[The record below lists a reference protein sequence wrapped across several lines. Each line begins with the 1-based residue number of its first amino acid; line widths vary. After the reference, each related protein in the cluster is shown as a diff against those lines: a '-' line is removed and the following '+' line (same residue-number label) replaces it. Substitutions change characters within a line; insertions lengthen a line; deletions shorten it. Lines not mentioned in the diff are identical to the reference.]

1 MKTKSEVF
9 LTIDV
14 FIGTVPVTEI
24 STLDPGYISTTAGT
38 EMLGG
43 TVFEK
48 YNCWKINFFIKIYL
62 FIKLIATDKNRK
74 RKEIRGGGNIRQAA
88 KDGSNELF
96 LCSTFAIRT
105 FSWQKLGLQSF
116 YNLCFSYLYPR
127 YFPGVIDSALRRERV
142 NKKITRKI
150 CILYI
155 QNAIHLG
162 LSIQFSLRRKAF
174 LICKSFLSWTFLL
187 QAKTNCFWL

>member
-1 MKTKSEVF
+1 MF

-48 YNCWKINFFIKIYL
+48 YNCWKITFFIKIYL
-62 FIKLIATDKNRK
+62 FIKLIATEKNRK
-74 RKEIRGGGNIRQAA
+74 RKKIRRGGNIRQVA

-96 LCSTFAIRT
+96 LCSTFAIGT
-105 FSWQKLGLQSF
+105 FLCQKLGSQSF
-116 YNLCFSYLYPR
+116 YNLCF
-127 YFPGVIDSALRRERV
+127 
-142 NKKITRKI
+142 
-150 CILYI
+150 
-155 QNAIHLG
+155 
-162 LSIQFSLRRKAF
+162 
-174 LICKSFLSWTFLL
+174 FLSLPQVFFLE
-187 QAKTNCFWL
+187 WLTQHWERSQ